1 MSSFVDTS
9 ALYALLDT
17 DDANHQVAVHQ
28 FVSLRS
34 EDLVTHNYVIVE
46 TAALVQRRL
55 GLDAVARF
63 VTDISPI
70 LRVVWI
76 DEDLHSRAMTD
87 VLTTGRRQV
96 SLVDR
101 VSFEVMRRHGVATAF
116 AFDDDFLDE
125 GFDLVP
131 SG

>member
-9 ALYALLDT
+9 ALYALLDI
-17 DDANHQVAVHQ
+17 DDANHQVAVRQ
-28 FVSLRS
+28 FVSLRG

-55 GLDAVARF
+55 GLEAVARF

-76 DEDLHSRAMTD
+76 DEDLHRRAMTD

-101 VSFEVMRRHGVATAF
+101 VSFEVMRRHGVETAF

-125 GFDLVP
+125 GFDLVLSP
-131 SG
+131 

>member
-1 MSSFVDTS
+1 MTSFVDTS
-9 ALYALLDT
+9 ALYALLDV
-17 DDANHQVAVHQ
+17 DDANHRAAVRQ
-28 FVSLRS
+28 FLALRS

-55 GLDAVARF
+55 GLDAVPRF
-63 VTDISPI
+63 VTDLSPV

-76 DEDLHSRAMTD
+76 DEDLHGRAVTD
-87 VLTTGRRQV
+87 VLTAGRRQV

-101 VSFEVMRRHGVATAF
+101 ASFEVMRRQGVATAF

-125 GFDLVP
+125 GFDLIP
-131 SG
+131 S